1 MDVPLAEVIPQTP
14 SSLGMIPLVA
24 IFICRSLEE
33 KMGLKSRLK
42 KHVGRILDQFSG
54 EHPEAAPEDRT
65 PYSRPGVP
73 NDGAEVVM
81 ARLNR
86 PKSLSASKK
95 SDDKED

>member
-1 MDVPLAEVIPQTP
+1 
-14 SSLGMIPLVA
+14 
-24 IFICRSLEE
+24 
-33 KMGLKSRLK
+33 MGLKSRLK

-54 EHPEAAPEDRT
+54 EHSDAAPEERT

-86 PKSLSASKK
+86 PKSLNSGSN